1 MKHSIL
7 RIALIAMCG
16 LFVAVN
22 PAAAQSFWDPAHHH
36 TSPGSGGAGLWNNT
50 TANWWVSGS
59 ADVPWTPDNTAAFE
73 GSPGNVTLGAS
84 VSASG
89 LTFTAGGYE
98 LGPPSTPMVLTLS
111 GTAPII
117 AVPAGNTTIYC
128 ALAGTGGLIKNGPG
142 TQA

>member
-36 TSPGSGGAGLWNNT
+36 TSPGSGGTGLWNNT

-59 ADVPWTPDNTAAFE
+59 ADVPWTPDNTSAFE
-73 GSPGNVTLGAS
+73 GSPGNITLGAS